1 MKRDYYVLQWKKLNR
16 NMSALEQAITALN
29 EAKKRDSNE
38 YKRLAVKI
46 MQIVGHPHLA
56 YLWFA
61 ASKEEARQANNKPL
75 ERRASRVVNA
85 IRDAWQEVLPN
96 TTNVIPDTFGFVP
109 DVEDEEKFIYLP
121 LYSFALRIP
130 FQLEKPYISR
140 DDVDFYLLDSPLRKE
155 KIFKVPMVASTSWK
169 GALRAALWQLG
180 YEEDNDVIIRLLGNP
195 RESDEG
201 QAGRLYFYPTFFD
214 KINLEVINPHRRE
227 TGVGERG
234 PILMECVP
242 WETTG
247 ILQILYVPFG
257 RPDQNERERRAE
269 VAGDLEILAEGI
281 HAMLTTYGFGV
292 KTSSGFGTVRDHLA
306 GRGLLAL
313 RATLTDTEV
322 PPVDV
327 SLLPLEANHLESN
340 PEAVP
345 QSTETSHISK
355 WVFTTLGE
363 LRQVAQRVAAQL
375 QEGGVT

>member
-16 NMSALEQAITALN
+16 NMSALEHAITALN

-75 ERRASRVVNA
+75 ERRVSRVVNA
-85 IRDAWQEVLPN
+85 IRDAWQEVLPY
-96 TTNVIPDTFGFVP
+96 TTNVIPDTFRFVP

-180 YEEDNDVIIRLLGNP
+180 YEEDNEIIIRLLGNP

-201 QAGRLYFYPTFFD
+201 QAGRLHFYPTFFD
-214 KINLEVINPHRRE
+214 KISLEVINPHSRE

-242 WETTG
+242 RETTG

-269 VAGDLEILAEGI
+269 VAGDLEILAEGV
-281 HAMLTTYGFGV
+281 HAMLTTYGLGA
-292 KTSSGFGTVRDHLA
+292 KTSSGFGTVGDQLA
-306 GRGLLAL
+306 GRGVFAL
-313 RATLTDTEV
+313 RATLTDAEV

-327 SLLPLEANHLESN
+327 SLLPIEANHLEPK

-345 QSTETSHISK
+345 QSTETSHVSK